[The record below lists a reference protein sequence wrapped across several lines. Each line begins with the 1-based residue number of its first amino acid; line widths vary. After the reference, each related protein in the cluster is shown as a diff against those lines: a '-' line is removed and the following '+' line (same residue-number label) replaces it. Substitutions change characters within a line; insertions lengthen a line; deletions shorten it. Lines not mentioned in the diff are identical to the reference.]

1 MHKQYDNIEMNQRN
15 WVWRS
20 GSLGTVARLCNSKE
34 HWSPSTEENLLISWI
49 NVDYSRIILYIDSMF
64 SVFLRFSKNY
74 CSQIEMSGEQH
85 FAIIITILCDL
96 RLMQGVKS
104 HKWATYP
111 ILNLVSIIA

>member
-1 MHKQYDNIEMNQRN
+1 
-15 WVWRS
+15 
-20 GSLGTVARLCNSKE
+20 
-34 HWSPSTEENLLISWI
+34 
-49 NVDYSRIILYIDSMF
+49 
-64 SVFLRFSKNY
+64 
-74 CSQIEMSGEQH
+74 MSGEQH